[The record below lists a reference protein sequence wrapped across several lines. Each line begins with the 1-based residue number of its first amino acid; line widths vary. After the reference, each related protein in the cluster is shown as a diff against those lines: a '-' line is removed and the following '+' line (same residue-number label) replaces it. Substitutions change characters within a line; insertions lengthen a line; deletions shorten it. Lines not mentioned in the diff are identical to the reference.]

1 MLKRRWRRVKAKL
14 LDVNETLAA
23 PPFRP
28 SASRHFKSLAVCID
42 PGVHM
47 PQVQSMMMP
56 QAQSSTM
63 MMPQAQSSIMMP
75 PQPERLLAAAPPPE
89 RVMLA
94 PRRATAAP
102 VTYVYDS
109 TPQQYMPA
117 PRQMM
122 AAPMMAQPEPVRDL
136 NVIITPNGTVV
147 LS

>member
-75 PQPERLLAAAPPPE
+75 PQPERLLAAPPPPE

-147 LS
+147 LG

>member
-1 MLKRRWRRVKAKL
+1 
-14 LDVNETLAA
+14 
-23 PPFRP
+23 
-28 SASRHFKSLAVCID
+28 
-42 PGVHM
+42 
-47 PQVQSMMMP
+47 
-56 QAQSSTM
+56 
-63 MMPQAQSSIMMP
+63 MMP

-147 LS
+147 LG